1 VCVCVQERKC
11 VCVCP
16 DKGTLKAAFHFDATA
31 RCVGECVRE
40 RERERERARARKIVC
55 VCPDKGL

>member
-1 VCVCVQERKC
+1 M
-11 VCVCP
+11 CVCP